1 MINST
6 VENSVGTFITNALP
20 PTPSKWVTNGLFG
33 LMTIVY
39 NSELLHMWYMDYWF
53 LLINQE
59 TCTQGYSCG
68 DLAVLRGQ
76 KHEPPLLARSP
87 EVR

>member
-39 NSELLHMWYMDYWF
+39 NSELLHMWYMDY
-53 LLINQE
+53 
-59 TCTQGYSCG
+59 
-68 DLAVLRGQ
+68 
-76 KHEPPLLARSP
+76 
-87 EVR
+87 